1 MAKPST
7 RDQLIDHCLRRLGAP
22 VIEINV
28 DIDQLEDRTDD
39 ALQMYQEYHS
49 DAVVR
54 TFLKHQV
61 TSTDITNGY
70 IDVDDSITFIKKLFQ
85 IRSTGGSSAGM
96 FDIKYQMSLN
106 EIYDLNTFIGNLA
119 YYEQV
124 KQYLSLIDM
133 QLTGYP
139 QIDFNRH
146 QNRVHIHG
154 KFSEQNIVEGDYLVF
169 ETFKIVDPE
178 THTDVYND
186 IFLKEYLTQLIKQQ
200 WGSNLIK
207 FDGMQ
212 LPGGVQLNGRQI
224 YDDATQELLRLDE
237 KMRTTYELPVDF
249 FLG

>member
-1 MAKPST
+1 MPQPST
-7 RDQLIDHCLRRLGAP
+7 RDDLIDYCLRRLGAP

-39 ALQMYQEYHS
+39 TLQLFQEYHS

-70 IDVDDSITFIKKLFQ
+70 ITVDDSITFVKKLFQ
-85 IRSTGGSSAGM
+85 IKSNGGSSAGM

-106 EIYDLNTFIGNLA
+106 EIYDLNKFIGDLA
-119 YYEQV
+119 YYEQI
-124 KQYLSLIDM
+124 KQYLSIIDQM
-133 QLTGYP
+133 LTGQP

-146 QNRVHIHG
+146 QNRVYIHG
-154 KFSEQNIVEGDYLVF
+154 EFSDQNIIENDYLIF

-186 IFLKEYLTQLIKQQ
+186 IFVKEYLTQAVKQQ
-200 WGSNLIK
+200 WGANLIK
-207 FDGMQ
+207 FEGMQ
-212 LPGGVQLNGRQI
+212 LPGGVSLNGRQL
-224 YDDATQELLRLDE
+224 YDEATQEMMRLEEKLRS
-237 KMRTTYELPVDF
+237 TYELPVDF
-249 FLG
+249 FVG

>member
-39 ALQMYQEYHS
+39 TLQLYQEYHS

-61 TSTDITNGY
+61 TSTDISNGY
-70 IDVDDSITFIKKLFQ
+70 ITVDDSIIYVKRLFMVK
-85 IRSTGGSSAGM
+85 GSSNSAGM

-106 EIYDLNTFIGNLA
+106 DIYDLNTYIGDLA
-119 YYEQV
+119 YYEQT
-124 KQYLSLIDM
+124 KQYLAILDAK
-133 QLTGYP
+133 LTGYP
-139 QIDFNRH
+139 HIDFNRH
-146 QNRVHIHG
+146 QNRVYIHG
-154 KFSEQNIVEGDYLVF
+154 KFSDQDILEDDYIVF

-186 IFLKEYLTQLIKQQ
+186 LFVKEYLTQAIKQQ
-200 WGSNLIK
+200 WGANLIK
-207 FDGMQ
+207 FEGMQ
-212 LPGGVQLNGRQI
+212 LPGGVTLNGRQL
-224 YDDATQELLRLDE
+224 YDDATQEMLRLED
-237 KMRTTYELPVDF
+237 KLRNTYELPVDF
-249 FLG
+249 FVG

>member
-39 ALQMYQEYHS
+39 TLQLYQEYHS

-70 IDVDDSITFIKKLFQ
+70 ITVDDSIIYIKKLFMVK
-85 IRSTGGSSAGM
+85 GSGNSAGM

-106 EIYDLNTFIGNLA
+106 DIYDLNTYIGDLA
-119 YYEQV
+119 YYEQT
-124 KQYLSLIDM
+124 KQYLSLLDA

-139 QIDFNRH
+139 HIDFNRH
-146 QNRVHIHG
+146 QNRVYIHG
-154 KFSEQNIVEGDYLVF
+154 KFAEQDIIEGEYIVF
-169 ETFKIVDPE
+169 ETFKTFDPT
-178 THTDVYND
+178 THTSVFND
-186 IFLKEYLTQLIKQQ
+186 IWLKEYTTALFKQQ
-200 WGSNLIK
+200 WGMNLLK
-207 FDGMQ
+207 FEGVQ
-212 LPGGVQLNGRQI
+212 LPGGVTLNGRQL
-224 YDDATQELLRLDE
+224 YDDATQEMLRLED
-237 KMRTTYELPVDF
+237 KLRNTYELPVDF
-249 FLG
+249 FVG